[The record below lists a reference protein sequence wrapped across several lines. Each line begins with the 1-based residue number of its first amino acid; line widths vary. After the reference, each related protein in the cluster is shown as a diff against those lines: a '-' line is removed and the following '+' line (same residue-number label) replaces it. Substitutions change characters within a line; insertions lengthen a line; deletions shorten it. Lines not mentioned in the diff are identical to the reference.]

1 MGAGCGGGVYLACG
15 TFVMEG
21 GEIVSNTATGFG
33 GGVYVAADDPNC
45 AQLGVPGNR
54 FYKKPGAGRIAG
66 KYYYT
71 VTGTR
76 SRYGTNN
83 TDANTAAIDKGSA
96 FWIAGT
102 GTTYY
107 YYVGSYNDAT
117 QGTNGTYPAGQL
129 VDAKPASNTS
139 KLNELSLQPTG
150 EDAELRYPAGSTP
163 PP

>member
-21 GEIVSNTATGFG
+21 GEIVSNTATGYG

-54 FYKKPGAGRIAG
+54 FYKKPGAGRISG
-66 KYYYT
+66 KRYYT
-71 VTGTR
+71 VTGTS
-76 SRYGTNN
+76 SRYALTPDPNGA
-83 TDANTAAIDKGSA
+83 ANDKGSA

-102 GTTYY
+102 GTY
-107 YYVGSYNDAT
+107 YYVGSYNDAAE
-117 QGTNGTYPAGQL
+117 GASGTYPAGEPPTE
-129 VDAKPASNTS
+129 AKKPTGSNTTY

-150 EDAELRYPAGSTP
+150 EDVELRYPAGSTP
-163 PP
+163 P